1 MGRNMVIFGTVLS
14 NSQHSNNKTQNVL
27 VLGRDFVKK
36 INGTTIYAEKMY
48 SPNFSVEIESFV
60 LRQHYRGDDSYLVVN
75 GKQVTQFKAKDSE
88 IKARQL
94 TLGSISTRDTLLVSD
109 TEDSKLYGNIY
120 DFSFDKILDIHNYLT
135 KKKQYKMFGFIKKA
149 LAVMTSFFNLSY
161 VNSLDCVSMTNQ
173 ECKARSEIMLI
184 LMSLFFTHIVLK

>member
-1 MGRNMVIFGTVLS
+1 MVIFGTVLS

-120 DFSFDKILDIHNYLT
+120 DFSFDKILDIHNYLM
-135 KKKQYKMFGFIKKA
+135 KKKTI
-149 LAVMTSFFNLSY
+149 
-161 VNSLDCVSMTNQ
+161 
-173 ECKARSEIMLI
+173 
-184 LMSLFFTHIVLK
+184 